1 MRKFWPNSNYQFLS
15 VNQDQQL
22 IITDDF
28 LRSYLSRPELALI
41 PESCAQEQKIHQLLT
56 DNPRA
61 KIDSAEIKKMQDA
74 DIQVNYEIWL
84 RFRDKLVQASSLES
98 FYLGLFQGDGVDVP
112 PLFVDQLTQ
121 ILCQHL
127 LGENPSAIEARAAE
141 LLFRMQKITILEDGH
156 IMSAD
161 QSTVEKFAETGGFGS
176 IGELL
181 KQNSAPLRSIDL
193 DVLIKDNAD
202 DYWERDEAHDFV
214 LQLNYDQDGAAA
226 LSRLLEKWIFH
237 FHGTKVTITPQGQ
250 ITDSKWSWHIGLDV
264 NATEILNALY
274 NGETVDNSK
283 LAQVLCLFKLDFI
296 DKGRTLPEIAGK
308 PIYLAMAHDID
319 KCLKFKPQNLLINLP
334 LAETS

>member
-41 PESCAQEQKIHQLLT
+41 QESCAQEQKIHQLLT

-61 KIDSAEIKKMQDA
+61 KIDSAEIKKMQDS

-84 RFRDKLVQASSLES
+84 RFRDKLAQASSLES

-127 LGENPSAIEARAAE
+127 LGENPSAIEARVAE
-141 LLFRMQKITILEDGH
+141 ILFRTQKITILEDGH
-156 IMSAD
+156 IMAAD
-161 QSTVEKFAETGGFGS
+161 QITVEKYAETGGFGS

-181 KQNSAPLRSIDL
+181 KQAFINNRS
-193 DVLIKDNAD
+193 
-202 DYWERDEAHDFV
+202 
-214 LQLNYDQDGAAA
+214 
-226 LSRLLEKWIFH
+226 
-237 FHGTKVTITPQGQ
+237 
-250 ITDSKWSWHIGLDV
+250 
-264 NATEILNALY
+264 
-274 NGETVDNSK
+274 
-283 LAQVLCLFKLDFI
+283 
-296 DKGRTLPEIAGK
+296 LPFD
-308 PIYLAMAHDID
+308 IYL
-319 KCLKFKPQNLLINLP
+319 LLYVCKLFPIL
-334 LAETS
+334 